1 MGRAPARVQG
11 CPPPGSSGKFA
22 KQFMHTVITPNL
34 DGLAGERLRAFAVRL
49 TAFASGDPAIREAA
63 NAEAAW
69 ALRSPKLNGQTRA
82 YEAAVRLLAD
92 LRLLKWTVR
101 ADACG
106 IELESPPSPRR
117 GAATPT
123 EIRAAKDDIRRE
135 LQPALAAQFADP
147 LVRGFIRNLEQP
159 SPTSRRKSVLALIAH
174 GAEVLARL
182 GPALESKAEDRAAA
196 LASAVQPYLQ
206 LVPGEGEP
214 TVLDKFT
221 GIPLG
226 DLWRYFRYTW
236 SIPQTAIPGRQMF
249 YLVRDRAHASH
260 AVIGIAALG
269 NSPLVSPPRDK
280 AIGWHSEALAAR
292 MRKAAETNDRAEL
305 RRMADYLE
313 RQVSDALDEI
323 NPKNLARPD
332 ELASP
337 TDDLIARLQRRA
349 EEFASR
355 REGALRDVADAAT
368 AGVPLAQQ
376 ETELSDYSLPP
387 TSIKLLELEGK
398 PAPLDSPETLA
409 RRLLVAK
416 KRAFELARLC
426 RARVSLAK
434 HRTRLLEPTTAPE
447 VLANEDFCTAMNT
460 ALTAAKSD
468 RVGTNILEITTCG
481 AVAPYNHLLGGKLVA
496 LLLLSPEVAD
506 DYRRRYGD
514 RPAIISSQ
522 LKNAERTKDCTLAW
536 LNTTSLYAVG
546 SSQYERLRLPAGTI
560 APDQPELRYQ
570 HLGDTEGY
578 GTVQFSEETIEALQA
593 ALEERHQFRNVNSI
607 FGEGFSPKF
616 RKLRDGMLALG
627 FNATV
632 LMRHDQPRRMYG
644 VSIWSDA
651 HSFLR
656 AESSNRP
663 AYVRTPQNFRAATER
678 ISDFWRRRWLASRL
692 NHQPALEALS
702 ASAAWSLHEQIAALP
717 MKARSMKSRPR
728 KQPLAAEPAPP
739 AKPATAPALSAGSDP
754 LHFWRE
760 LAQAGPEAC
769 ADELTP
775 EQLARLHVPQTLDDF
790 LLRHA
795 RRGFSLVL
803 TGNAG
808 DGKTHLLRKLA
819 PELDSIGAE
828 VETDAT
834 AAMRPDDVSPILR
847 RWKKAHR
854 EGRPFCLAANEYPL
868 YVLRQSGKGFAPVEE
883 VERQCMHRLAYA
895 EQPSTEEEAREKVLV
910 VDLSLRNP
918 LSTGFAGPLLA
929 ALLNQPDIR
938 AAASADPE
946 GDLAWN
952 LRHLSHPTIQQRLL
966 ELLARLAAAGHRATV
981 RELWVWAARLLF
993 GSGHEERKP
1002 VRSPE
1007 RWFSSRL
1014 FEPDDRFALSGLLRE
1029 LADPAAHSHPRW
1041 DYRLETGSVTT
1052 GWLVDGPPTLLR
1064 MDEGNFRALK
1074 RRFYFEHQ
1082 AGEEVLKLD
1091 GRPGAELLNVLRAA
1105 QGLESA
1111 FKRFLIESINLAYC
1125 PVLFPE
1131 MKTLLFLW
1139 IGHRF
1144 HEQPS
1149 HGHLA
1154 NQSLSDYEL
1163 KLLRPRLPAR
1173 LAGAFDYQADHL
1185 LLECARPGAAE
1196 TRLRVDHPLFVALE
1210 RLRQGLPRQL
1220 LPDRVLN
1227 RLDYF
1232 IEQLRRSGV
1241 PATREFYIHNHDDRT
1256 TAKIKLSADLTSY
1269 ESVQTP

>member
-1 MGRAPARVQG
+1 MNI
-11 CPPPGSSGKFA
+11 
-22 KQFMHTVITPNL
+22 VITPNL
-34 DGLAGERLRAFAVRL
+34 DGLASERFRAFAVRL
-49 TAFASGDPAIREAA
+49 AAFASGDPLIRDAA
-63 NAEAAW
+63 NNEAAW
-69 ALRSPKLNGQTRA
+69 ARRTPLLNGQARA

-106 IELESPPSPRR
+106 IELESPPRLR
-117 GAATPT
+117 NRAATSDD
-123 EIRAAKDDIRRE
+123 IRAAKDDIRRE
-135 LQPALAAQFADP
+135 LAPALNAQFADP
-147 LVRGFIRNLEQP
+147 FVRQFIHDLEEP
-159 SPTSRRKSVLALIAH
+159 SRDSRRRSIRMLIAD

-182 GPALESKAEDRAAA
+182 QPALEAAPADRPTA
-196 LASAVQPYLQ
+196 LARAVQPYLQ

-214 TVLDKFT
+214 AVFDEFS

-226 DLWRYFRYTW
+226 DIWRYFRYTW
-236 SIPQTAIPGRQMF
+236 SIPQTPIPGRQMF
-249 YLVRDRAHASH
+249 YLIRDRAHPAH

-269 NSPLVSPPRDK
+269 NSPLVSPLRDR
-280 AIGWHSEALAAR
+280 AIGWHPEHFTAR
-292 MRKAAETNDRAEL
+292 LRAAAEAGYRTEL
-305 RRMADYLE
+305 RCLANHLE
-313 RQVSDALDEI
+313 TLITAALNEI
-323 NPKNLARPD
+323 NAQGLARPD
-332 ELASP
+332 ELATP
-337 TDDLIARLQRRA
+337 TEALIARLQRRA

-355 REGALRDVADAAT
+355 RAEALREVAEAVN

-376 ETELSDYSLPP
+376 ETELGDYALPP
-387 TSIKLLELEGK
+387 VAAGLLELEGK
-398 PAPLDSPETLA
+398 PAPADSPETLA

-426 RARVSLAK
+426 RARLTLATY
-434 HRTRLLEPTTAPE
+434 RDRLLDPATTNA
-447 VLANEDFCTAMNT
+447 VLAREDFGVALNT

-481 AVAPYNHLLGGKLVA
+481 AIAPYNHLLGGKLVA

-522 LKNAERTKDCTLAW
+522 LKNAERIKDCTLAW

-546 SSQYERLRLPAGTI
+546 SSQYERLRLPAGII

-632 LMRHDQPRRMYG
+632 LMRHDQPRRMFAAPM
-644 VSIWSDA
+644 WKEADA
-651 HSFLR
+651 FLR
-656 AESSNRP
+656 AESNTRP
-663 AYVRTPQNFRAATER
+663 AYIRSPQKFRDATER
-678 ISDFWRRRWLASRL
+678 IADFWRRRWLASRL
-692 NHQPALEALS
+692 NYAPALAALR
-702 ASAAWSLHEQIAALP
+702 ASATWSLHEQIAHLP
-717 MKARSMKSRPR
+717 MKDRSTKSRPR
-728 KQPLAAEPAPP
+728 KQPIAAEPEQSSTSASVVT
-739 AKPATAPALSAGSDP
+739 ATVGVNEP
-754 LHFWRE
+754 LRYWRE

-769 ADELTP
+769 ADELTDT
-775 EQLARLHVPQTLDDF
+775 QLARLHISQPLDDF
-790 LLRHA
+790 LLEHV

-808 DGKTHLLRKLA
+808 EGKTHLLRKLA
-819 PELDSIGAE
+819 PELEKLGAE

-834 AAMRPDDVSPILR
+834 AAMRPNDVSGILR
-847 RWKKAHR
+847 RWRKVHR
-854 EGRPFCLAANEYPL
+854 AGRPFCLAANEYPL
-868 YVLRQSGKGFAPVEE
+868 YLLRQSGKGFAPVEE
-883 VERQCMHRLAYA
+883 VERQCEHRLAYA
-895 EQPSTEEEAREKVLV
+895 ESPTADEEAREKVLV

-918 LSTGFAGPLLA
+918 LSPGFAGPLLD
-929 ALLNQPDIR
+929 ALLRQPDIQ
-938 AAASADPE
+938 AAAKAEPE
-946 GDLAWN
+946 SDLAWN
-952 LRHLSHPTIQQRLL
+952 HRHLSGPTIRARLL
-966 ELLARLAAAGHRATV
+966 ELFAQLAAAGHRATV
-981 RELWVWAARLLF
+981 RELLVWMARLLF
-993 GSGHEERKP
+993 GSGQEDRKP

-1014 FEPDDRFALSGLLRE
+1014 FEQDDRFALSQLLHD

-1041 DYRLETGSVTT
+1041 DYRLETGQVTT
-1052 GWLVDGPPTLLR
+1052 GWLVDGAPSLLR
-1064 MDEGNFRALK
+1064 MDEANFRALK

-1082 AGEEVLKLD
+1082 SGEDVLKLD
-1091 GRPGAELLNVLRAA
+1091 GRPGADLLNILRATHPP
-1105 QGLESA
+1105 EDA
-1111 FKRFLIESINLAYC
+1111 FKRLLIESINLAYC

-1149 HGHLA
+1149 HGHVA
-1154 NQSLSDYEL
+1154 NQSVSDYEL

-1173 LAGAFDYQADHL
+1173 LAGAFDYQPDHL
-1185 LLECARPGAAE
+1185 LLECRRPGAE
-1196 TRLRVDHPLFVALE
+1196 QMRLRVDYPLFVALE

-1220 LPDRVLN
+1220 LPDRELN

-1232 IEQLRRSGV
+1232 LEQLRRSGV
-1241 PATREFYIHNHDDRT
+1241 PATREFYIHNHDERT
-1256 TAKIKLSADLTSY
+1256 TAKITLSADFSSY
-1269 ESVQTP
+1269 ESIQTP